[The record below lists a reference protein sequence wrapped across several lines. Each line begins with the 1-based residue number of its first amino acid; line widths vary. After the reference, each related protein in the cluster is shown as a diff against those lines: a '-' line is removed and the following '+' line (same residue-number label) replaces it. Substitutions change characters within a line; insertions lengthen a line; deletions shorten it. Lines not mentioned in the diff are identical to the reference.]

1 MTGLTPMMQQY
12 RDMKQQHPDALL
24 FFRLGDFYELF
35 FEDAT
40 IAARELELT
49 LTGRDAGKAAGR
61 VPMCGVPHHA
71 ALAYVQRLL
80 AKGYRVAICDQV
92 EDPKQ
97 AKGLV
102 RREVTRLI
110 TPGTVVDPS
119 MLSDQENTYI
129 AAVWGGPERAGL
141 AYADASTG
149 EFACMERHGADAWR
163 ELFDELA
170 RLRPPE
176 LLVPP
181 AEPGSDLAQ
190 LLEAAQTAWQ
200 PAVSTTDDWHFGPAA
215 RDVLLCHFGT
225 ASLQGF
231 DLEGR
236 QWASGA
242 AGALLRYL
250 QTTQRNSLGHVLSL
264 TYYEPGEY
272 MLLDAATRRSLELT
286 RRWHDGGRDG
296 TLLWA
301 VDRTVT
307 SMGARLLRTWLE
319 QPLRRLEP
327 VIARHDAVAALYEGH
342 LIRSSL
348 RELLRQAY
356 DLERLAGRV
365 AGATATPR
373 DMLSL
378 AATLRLIEPIRAALP
393 TGGGALLAQLAGE
406 LTSLPDAVAL
416 IEQAIAPEPPATWTE
431 GGVIRD
437 GYDPQ
442 VDQLRQASREGK
454 RWIAAFAE
462 AERERTG
469 IKSLKVGYNRVFGY
483 YLEVTRANQNL
494 VPDDYERKQTL
505 AGAER
510 YVTPALKEQEAL
522 VLGAEEK
529 LTALEA
535 EVFERIRAELGRCVP
550 SLQRTARALAA
561 LDVLAG
567 FAELAAD
574 AGYVRPHMSDGDA
587 LVIRQGRHPVL
598 DRLLAGRFV
607 PNDTELGGD
616 GDRLLLVTGPNMG
629 GKSTYLRQVALI
641 VLLAQAGSFVPAA
654 AATVGLVD
662 RIFSRVGAADDL
674 ATGQSTFMVEMHE
687 VARILHAATER
698 SLLILDE
705 VGRGTSTQDG
715 LALAWAL
722 VEHLH
727 TELRARTLFA
737 THYHELTGLEDVLPQ
752 VGNCSVAVQETGEQI
767 VFLHAVVPGGAD
779 RSYGL
784 HVAKLAG
791 VPAQVLARAAVLL
804 SELEQTA
811 GARQAAA
818 EAAAAAPPR
827 ASRPSAPSGQLSLLP
842 DPAEAAAADVV
853 AELKA
858 TAVDELTPLAALN
871 LLHKWRQRL
880 TGEERAGD

>member
-12 RDMKQQHPDALL
+12 RDIKQQHPDALL

-49 LTGRDAGKAAGR
+49 LTGRDAGKVAGR

-71 ALAYVQRLL
+71 AAAYVQRLL

-110 TPGTVVDPS
+110 TPGTVVDPA

-129 AAVWGGPERAGL
+129 AAVWGAPDRAGL

-149 EFACMERHGADAWR
+149 EFACMERHGPGAWR
-163 ELFDELA
+163 ELHDELA

-176 LLVPP
+176 LLVPAGA
-181 AEPGSDLAQ
+181 AEGELDA
-190 LLEAAQTAWQ
+190 LLGAVQTAWR
-200 PAVSTTDDWHFGPAA
+200 PTVTTTDEWHFGPAA
-215 RDVLLCHFGT
+215 RDVLLAHFGT

-231 DLEGR
+231 DLER
-236 QWASGA
+236 RPWASGA

-264 TYYEPGEY
+264 TYYEPGQY

-286 RRWHDGGRDG
+286 RRWQDGGRDG

-307 SMGARLLRTWLE
+307 AMGARMLRTWLE
-319 QPLRRLEP
+319 QPLRTLEP
-327 VIARHDAVAALYEGH
+327 IIARHDAVAALHEAH
-342 LIRSSL
+342 LLRSNL

-365 AGATATPR
+365 AAATATPR
-373 DMLSL
+373 DLLSL
-378 AATLRLIEPIRAALP
+378 AQTLGLIEPLRAALP
-393 TGGGALLAQLAGE
+393 ADGGPLLAHLREE
-406 LTSLPDAVAL
+406 LTPLPDTVAL
-416 IEQAIAPEPPATWTE
+416 ITAAIDPDPPATWTD

-437 GYDPQ
+437 GYDAQ
-442 VDQLRQASREGK
+442 VDELRQASREGK

-494 VPDDYERKQTL
+494 VPAHYERKQTL

-510 YVTPALKEQEAL
+510 YITPELKEKEAL

-529 LTALEA
+529 LAALEA
-535 EVFERIRAELGRCVP
+535 DVFERLRAEVGRCVP
-550 SLQRTARALAA
+550 ALQRTARALAA

-567 FAELAAD
+567 FAELAAE
-574 AGYVRPHMSDGDA
+574 AGYVRPHMTSGDELA
-587 LVIRQGRHPVL
+587 IAQGRHPVL

-607 PNDTELGGD
+607 PNDTALGGK
-616 GDRLLLVTGPNMG
+616 GERLLLVTGPNMG

-654 AATVGLVD
+654 AASIGLVD

-727 TELRARTLFA
+727 SEVRARTLFA
-737 THYHELTGLEDVLPQ
+737 THYHELTGLADILPNI
-752 VGNCSVAVQETGEQI
+752 GNCAVAVQETGDQI
-767 VFLHAVVPGGAD
+767 VFLHTVVPGGAD

-791 VPAQVLARAAVLL
+791 VPGPVLKRAAQLL

-811 GARQAAA
+811 GARV
-818 EAAAAAPPR
+818 AAAAAAVAAPR
-827 ASRPSAPSGQLSLLP
+827 SASRAAATGQLSLLP
-842 DPAEAAAADVV
+842 YPDEAAAAAVI

-858 TAVDELTPLAALN
+858 TSVDELTPIAALN
-871 LLHKWRQRL
+871 LLHRWRQQL
-880 TGEERAGD
+880 AEEER

>member
-12 RDMKQQHPDALL
+12 RDIKQQHPDALL

-35 FEDAT
+35 FDDAT
-40 IAARELELT
+40 VAARELELT
-49 LTGRDAGKAAGR
+49 LTGRDAGKAGR

-71 ALAYVQRLL
+71 ATSYVQRLL

-102 RREVTRLI
+102 RREVTRLL
-110 TPGTVVDPS
+110 TPGTVVDPA
-119 MLSDQENTYI
+119 MLSDHEPTYI
-129 AAVWGGPERAGL
+129 AAVWGDPERAGL

-149 EFACMERHGADAWR
+149 EFACTERHGAGAWR
-163 ELFDELA
+163 FMLDELA
-170 RLRPPE
+170 RLRPRE

-181 AEPGSDLAQ
+181 ALPGSDLAA
-190 LLEAAQTAWQ
+190 LLEAAATGWQ
-200 PAVSTTDDWHFGPAA
+200 PAVTETEDWHFGPAS
-215 RDVLLCHFGT
+215 RDVLQDHFGT
-225 ASLQGF
+225 ATLHGF
-231 DLEGR
+231 DLEHR
-236 QWASGA
+236 PAACGA

-250 QTTQRNSLGHVLSL
+250 QTTQRHPLGHVLSL
-264 TYYEPGEY
+264 VYYEPGEY

-286 RRWHDGGRDG
+286 RRWHDGSRDG

-307 SMGARLLRTWLE
+307 AMGARLLRTWLE
-319 QPLRRLEP
+319 QPLRRLDAI
-327 VIARHDAVAALYEGH
+327 VARHEAVAALHDDH
-342 LIRSSL
+342 LGRSSL

-365 AGATATPR
+365 AGGSATPR
-373 DMLSL
+373 DLLSL
-378 AATLRLIEPIRAALP
+378 AATLRLIEPVRAALP
-393 TGGGALLAQLAGE
+393 AGAPLLAEIAAQL
-406 LTSLPDAVAL
+406 SPLPEAVAL
-416 IEQAIAPEPPATWTE
+416 IERAIHPDPPATWTD

-437 GYDPQ
+437 GFDP
-442 VDQLRQASREGK
+442 DIDALREASREGK

-483 YLEVTRANQNL
+483 YLEVTRANQAL
-494 VPDDYERKQTL
+494 VPADYERKQTL
-505 AGAER
+505 AAAER
-510 YVTPALKEQEAL
+510 YITPALKEQEAR
-522 VLGAEEK
+522 VLGAEER
-529 LTALEA
+529 LSALEA
-535 EVFERIRAELGRCVP
+535 EVFTRVRDELGRSVP
-550 SLQRTARALAA
+550 ALQQTARALAA
-561 LDVLAG
+561 LDVLAA
-567 FAELAAD
+567 FAELAAEG
-574 AGYVRPHMSDGDA
+574 GYERPQMTEDHE
-587 LVIRQGRHPVL
+587 LRIEQGRHPVL

-607 PNDTELGGD
+607 PNDVAVGGD
-616 GDRLLLVTGPNMG
+616 GPRLLLVTGPNMG

-641 VLLAQAGSFVPAA
+641 VLLAQAGSFVPAKLA
-654 AATVGLVD
+654 RIGLVD

-687 VARILHAATER
+687 VARILHAATDR

-727 TELRARTLFA
+727 DEVRARTLFA
-737 THYHELTGLEDVLPQ
+737 THYHELTRLSDVLPG
-752 VGNCSVAVQETGEQI
+752 VANCSVAVQETGEQI
-767 VFLHAVVPGGAD
+767 VFLHTVVPGGAD

-791 VPAQVLARAAVLL
+791 VPAPVLERASVLL
-804 SELEQTA
+804 AELEHTA
-811 GARQAAA
+811 AARQAAA
-818 EAAAAAPPR
+818 EAAVAGAPR
-827 ASRPSAPSGQLSLLP
+827 ESAQAPQQLRLLP
-842 DPAEAAAADVV
+842 DPAEQQAAAVI
-853 AELKA
+853 AELQA
-858 TAVDELTPLAALN
+858 VAVDELTPLAALN
-871 LLHKWRQRL
+871 LLNEWRQRL
-880 TGEERAGD
+880 ARGQE